1 MVILLIHDSC
11 ARRHS
16 SRAYRNHR
24 RIRRQPKT
32 PFTCQHFRIHRK
44 VGQQALGDCSG
55 PVDPMISVNSRQN
68 EAPTYGPGCTGQED
82 QEATPSLGIKPAS
95 VSAQSVDRHSINNV
109 GAVITDSERA
119 LLINIP
125 CSGACVH
132 GPHPPTLLHTVWH
145 PDGRAQ
151 AEPSSGSRVKV
162 TSTEGCVGEGRSNGM
177 GSVLPSTQSPPR
189 TQKVPELW
197 AMRRGRTQAD
207 ERGEQKPRALILRLQ
222 LV

>member
-1 MVILLIHDSC
+1 MLCNLTSPLQAVISMVILLIHDSC

-68 EAPTYGPGCTGQED
+68 EAPTYGPSCTGQED

-109 GAVITDSERA
+109 GAVITDSERDA
-119 LLINIP
+119 ADQYSVFGSLR
-125 CSGACVH
+125 S
-132 GPHPPTLLHTVWH
+132 
-145 PDGRAQ
+145 RS
-151 AEPSSGSRVKV
+151 PSSYA
-162 TSTEGCVGEGRSNGM
+162 
-177 GSVLPSTQSPPR
+177 SPHC
-189 TQKVPELW
+189 L
-197 AMRRGRTQAD
+197 AS
-207 ERGEQKPRALILRLQ
+207 
-222 LV
+222 